1 MTRVRYDHVRGDRPP
16 ARHRRPWNSKR
27 DVFDWNRE
35 IPEWRPVAMTGALLL
50 SSAAFF
56 LAGMLVES
64 LIN

>member
-1 MTRVRYDHVRGDRPP
+1 
-16 ARHRRPWNSKR
+16 
-27 DVFDWNRE
+27 VFDWNRE